1 MTRSRSLIVVL
12 LVCAPIAV
20 CAVFA
25 SGLWLGGHPDK
36 LPGPLRDAFVEEDRS
51 LRAEIEDSIE
61 DNYFKKV
68 DADKLTDDSL
78 KGIVRSLD
86 DRFSTYITPKEAK
99 EFQES
104 ITGKFDG
111 VGMTIEEDKRG
122 LRVLQVFDK
131 TPAKRA
137 GIHKGDLIV
146 AVNGRSIA
154 GVDSQVATA
163 RIKGEPGTSVKLSVV
178 SPPGKKKRTFDVER
192 ARIEVPVAEGR
203 IVERGGEK
211 IAVVKLL
218 SFSAGAH
225 GLLRQEI
232 DQLLKQGAQGIV
244 LDLRGNGGGL
254 LREGVLVASLF
265 VEDGKIVSTK
275 GRTKPERVFEA
286 EGKAI
291 PEDIPMVVLVD
302 RGSASA
308 SEIVTG
314 ALRDSGRATVVGTRT
329 FGKGVFQEVE
339 PLSNG
344 GVLELTVGQYFLPKG
359 DNISDKGIQPAV
371 KARDKPKTPR
381 DEALPTAIDKLLEKA
396 R

>member
-1 MTRSRSLIVVL
+1 MTRSRTFTVAFLCALIAL
-12 LVCAPIAV
+12 PAI
-20 CAVFA
+20 FA
-25 SGLWLGGHPDK
+25 AGLWLGGHPNK

-51 LRAEIEDSIE
+51 LRAEIERSI
-61 DNYFKKV
+61 DKNYFKRV
-68 DADKLTDDSL
+68 DTDELNDESL
-78 KGIVRSLD
+78 KGIVKSLD

-122 LRVLQVFDK
+122 LRVQQVFDG

-137 GIHKGDLIV
+137 GITKGDLIV

-163 RIKGEPGTSVKLSVV
+163 RIKGKPGTSVKLTVV
-178 SPPGKKKRTFDVER
+178 SPPSKGRRTLDVER
-192 ARIEVPVAEGR
+192 AEIEVPVAEGR

-211 IAVVKLL
+211 WGVVKLL

-225 GLLRQEI
+225 GLLRQQI
-232 DQLLKQGAQGIV
+232 DRLLKQGAKGIV

-254 LREGVLVASLF
+254 LREGVLVSSLF
-265 VEDGKIVSTK
+265 VEDGRIVSTK

-291 PEDIPMVVLVD
+291 PEDIPVVVLVD

-339 PLSNG
+339 ELSNG
-344 GVLELTVGQYFLPKG
+344 AVLELTVGEYFLPKG
-359 DNISDKGIQPAV
+359 ANISKTGIKPAV
-371 KARDKPKTPR
+371 KARDKPKTKP
-381 DEALPTAIDKLLEKA
+381 DEALPTAIDELRKKA

>member
-1 MTRSRSLIVVL
+1 MTRSWPLIIAL
-12 LVCAPIAV
+12 LCALIAV
-20 CAVFA
+20 PAVFA
-25 SGLWLGGHPDK
+25 AGLWIGGHPNM

-51 LRAEIEDSIE
+51 LRAEIERSI
-61 DNYFKKV
+61 DKNYFKKV
-68 DADKLTDDSL
+68 NTDELNDESL
-78 KGIVRSLD
+78 KGIVKSLD

-104 ITGKFDG
+104 ISGKFDG

-122 LRVLQVFDK
+122 LLVQQVFDD

-137 GIHKGDLIV
+137 GITKGDLIV
-146 AVNGRSIA
+146 AVNGRPIA

-163 RIKGEPGTSVKLSVV
+163 RIKGKPGTRVKLSVV
-178 SPPGKKKRTFDVER
+178 SPPSKRRRALDVER

-203 IVERGGEK
+203 IVERGGVK
-211 IAVVKLL
+211 WGVVKLL

-225 GLLRQEI
+225 GLLRREI
-232 DQLLKQGAQGIV
+232 DQLLKQGAKGIV

-265 VEDGKIVSTK
+265 VEDGRIVSTK

-286 EGKAI
+286 EGKAL
-291 PEDIPMVVLVD
+291 PEDIPVVVLVD

-359 DNISDKGIQPAV
+359 DNISDKGIQPTV
-371 KARDKPKTPR
+371 KARDKPKTKP
-381 DEALPTAIDKLLEKA
+381 DEALPVAIDQLRQKA